1 METHEI
7 TLLGNS
13 IFAILFFSFFLTI
26 SHVIYTVL
34 LFTVQTN
41 IAVVKMNHI
50 TFPLVKQYVF

>member
-13 IFAILFFSFFLTI
+13 IFAILFFFFLTI